1 MEYVDKEKVIE
12 QFNELLPWE
21 KVDVFGG
28 ILDAIGEHGIA
39 DYLFDNSGYSP
50 FDFTNI
56 DGCISFYGERVLL
69 GNMNENEIEDY
80 LKDYPS
86 TISARSL
93 IEILKKRWSRYGEKG
108 VDDSDIAA
116 LEKLLNEIK
125 EEKNEKK

>member
-1 MEYVDKEKVIE
+1 MEYVNKEKVIE

-21 KVDVFGG
+21 KVDVFGC

-50 FDFTNI
+50 FDFTNVQE
-56 DGCISFYGERVLL
+56 CISFYGERTLL
-69 GNMNENEIEDY
+69 DNMDEDEIEDY
-80 LKDYPS
+80 IMDYPS
-86 TISARSL
+86 TVSTRSL
-93 IEILKKRWSRYGEKG
+93 IETIKKRWIYWGKNG